1 MTADPPRF
9 RVAIVGAGPA
19 GFYAAQSLQRLRD
32 FPVAFDLFERL
43 PTPFGLVRAGVA
55 PDHAHIKAVARTF
68 TRTMARAE
76 QARFFG
82 NVQVGRDLTVAELE
96 ARYDAVVWA
105 IGAEC
110 GRRLGV
116 PGCSLDGV
124 ELAARFV
131 YWVNGHPDHAD
142 LELHLDQVRR
152 VMVIG
157 NGNVALDVARVL
169 GRPAA
174 AFAPTDASDRALEAL
189 RGSAVTDIHLVGRRG
204 PAEASFTE
212 PELREIDQLE
222 GVAFSV
228 EAGPAGRDRARAVL
242 DGGDSLAPDQRRML
256 ERMSEAT
263 GDRDAPRRIQARFL
277 LSPVAFDGE
286 GRVQRVQLERNR
298 LEPQGDRV
306 VAVPT
311 GERWWEPVDLVLV
324 AIGYHGPGVPGL
336 PYDEGPGT
344 LPNTGGRLTRSPGGD
359 PVPRHYVTG
368 WARRG
373 PSGVVGTNRPDAKQ
387 VVAALWDDL
396 HAGAPGSPAGDV
408 ADLLAERGVRW
419 VGWPDWQRLDAVE
432 VAAGATAGRPRV
444 KRVDWATLLAAAA
457 GPQGD

>member
-1 MTADPPRF
+1 MTADPQRF
-9 RVAIVGAGPA
+9 RVAIVGTGPA

-32 FPVAFDLFERL
+32 FPVSIDLFERL

-68 TRTMARAE
+68 TRTMERAE

-105 IGAEC
+105 VGAEG
-110 GRRLGV
+110 GRRLSV

-124 ELAARFV
+124 ELACRFV

-142 LELHLDQVRR
+142 LALDLDRVRR
-152 VMVIG
+152 VMVVG

-174 AFAPTDASDRALEAL
+174 AFAQTDASDRALAAL
-189 RGSAVTDIHLVGRRG
+189 RDSAVTDIDIVGRRG

-212 PELREIDQLE
+212 PELREIADLD
-222 GVAFSV
+222 GVDFSV
-228 EAGPAGRDRARAVL
+228 EAGPFGRGRARAAL
-242 DGGDSLAPDQRRML
+242 DRGDALAADQRRML
-256 ERMSEAT
+256 ERMSEAA
-263 GDRDAPRRIQARFL
+263 GGRDARRRIRARFL
-277 LSPVAFDGE
+277 LSPVAFDGD

-298 LEPQGDRV
+298 LEARGDRLA
-306 VAVPT
+306 AVPT
-311 GERWWEPVDLVLV
+311 GERWWEPIDLVLV

-336 PYDEGPGT
+336 PYDERRGT
-344 LPNTGGRLTRSPGGD
+344 LPSTGGRLTRAPGGD

-396 HAGAPGSPAGDV
+396 HTRRPGSRVDDV

-432 VAAGATAGRPRV
+432 VEAGAAAGRPRV
-444 KRVDWATLLAAAA
+444 KRVDWPTLLAAASGA
-457 GPQGD
+457 GGD